1 MYTVLCVCTG
11 NICRSPAAELLL
23 GAALDESVRVV
34 SAGTRGLP
42 GWPVSPPMAALLAA
56 DGISSAGFASRA
68 LTAADVRDADL
79 VLTLTAA
86 HRSQVLELEP
96 LALRRTLA
104 LGELARL
111 SGAVPSGVVTGDDD
125 AARLAALVRTAVAQ
139 RHRFAGAHPE
149 DDVIDPY
156 QLDDDVYATS
166 YAQLTGHVDRI
177 LAALGHSA

>member
-23 GAALDESVRVV
+23 GATLDGSVRVV

-42 GWPVSPPMAALLAA
+42 AWPVSPPMAALLAA
-56 DGISSAGFASRA
+56 DGIDPSGFESRT
-68 LTAADVRDADL
+68 LTAADVRDANL

-111 SGAVPSGVVTGDDD
+111 SAAVPPGTVTGDDH
-125 AARLAALVRTAVAQ
+125 ATRLTALVRVAVAQ
-139 RHRFAGAHPE
+139 RHRFVGAHPE

-156 QLDDDVYATS
+156 QLGDDVYATS
-166 YAQLTGHVDRI
+166 YAQLKGHIDLI
-177 LAALGHSA
+177 TAALRQNS